1 MVPNC
6 EEHKQRTTVNINF
19 YDTCLK
25 NTFIRDFPF
34 WQISLE
40 VFDSFSPNA
49 IRCAST
55 LKDGCLPHRYLDS
68 LVKRAQSKFVKEA
81 ATQGHVRADF
91 PGSVIDY
98 PGVWFLGWTEVRSDL
113 IGVFLESTVQAR
125 CVSRQD
131 EVINGVGRVFLSLI
145 IFGFR
150 VILVRVLHVIDFL
163 CCFFIVTCRHGHIP
177 PLCCLLDLCTIPRHL
192 TGIAA
197 YPEARPCKVCVP
209 LQLIN
214 FLLASDKTG
223 KGTHLLTSVLSSSV
237 PSPSPAN
244 CPHTCNCY
252 TITFL

>member
-1 MVPNC
+1 MVDAD
-6 EEHKQRTTVNINF
+6 F

-25 NTFIRDFPF
+25 NTFIRDFPL

-49 IRCAST
+49 IRRAST
-55 LKDGCLPHRYLDS
+55 LKDGFLPPRYLGS
-68 LVKRAQSKFVKEA
+68 LLKRAQSKFVKEA
-81 ATQGHVRADF
+81 ATQGYVRADF

-98 PGVWFLGWTEVRSDL
+98 PGVWFLGWTEARSDL

-131 EVINGVGRVFLSLI
+131 EVINGAGRVFVSLVVL
-145 IFGFR
+145 GFR
-150 VILVRVLHVIDFL
+150 VMLVGVLHVVYFL
-163 CCFFIVTCRHGHIP
+163 CSVFSPSPAITVTF
-177 PLCCLLDLCTIPRHL
+177 LLFAVLDLCTIPRHL

-197 YPEARPCKVCVP
+197 YPEVRPCKVCIP

-223 KGTHLLTSVLSSSV
+223 MGTHLLTSVLSSSV
-237 PSPSPAN
+237 PSPSAAN
-244 CPHTCNCY
+244 CPHACNCY
-252 TITFL
+252 TISFL